1 MQGRLK
7 FVGFIVSAVLS
18 AIAPGSN
25 AQEYPVKPVKIVVT
39 LSPGS
44 TSDILARVLGNQL
57 AKQLGQSFVIENR
70 PGAGGMLAAEAVAK
84 APADGY
90 TLLGNSIA
98 THGIGPSLYPKLSF
112 DPMRDFAPVAL
123 VASSPNVLIV
133 GTGVAARTVP
143 ELIALI
149 RAAPERFTFS
159 SGGNGTS
166 HHMAGELFGTLI
178 GVRGVHIP
186 YKGTP
191 EAVNA
196 VVTGDV
202 LLMFPN
208 APNAVGLAKGG
219 KLRALA
225 VATPRPVSW
234 WPELPTVA
242 EAGVAGFDVT
252 AWFGFAAPA
261 GTPEAILRRL
271 NSELNKAILVPSV
284 REALVNQGFEILPAG
299 TPEAFGEFM
308 RAEKEKWARVIRS
321 SGAKVE

>member
-18 AIAPGSN
+18 AIAAGSN

-57 AKQLGQSFVIENR
+57 SKQLGQSFVIENR

-84 APADGY
+84 APVDGY

-166 HHMAGELFGTLI
+166 HHMGLDVHDVGTMHFPISAGMVFTVEPGI
-178 GVRGVHIP
+178 YIP
-186 YKGTP
+186 
-191 EAVNA
+191 E
-196 VVTGDV
+196 
-202 LLMFPN
+202 
-208 APNAVGLAKGG
+208 
-219 KLRALA
+219 
-225 VATPRPVSW
+225 
-234 WPELPTVA
+234 E
-242 EAGVAGFDVT
+242 
-252 AWFGFAAPA
+252 GFAVRIENNIVVQENGYLDLMRNIPV
-261 GTPEAILRRL
+261 EA
-271 NSELNKAILVPSV
+271 E
-284 REALVNQGFEILPAG
+284 EIESL
-299 TPEAFGEFM
+299 M
-308 RAEKEKWARVIRS
+308 NR
-321 SGAKVE
+321 